1 MKRVSRIDPWM
12 ELAWTARA
20 ALAGHVSVAAASEVA
35 WLCGYP
41 MGEGALKPHAQTLNA
56 LRLLVLAWRD
66 VPTDAR
72 KGVDAAILGLLDA
85 IDAWPA
91 HLAVPADDLAAQR
104 RERAIVR
111 KTTRRPGAGDAVIP
125 YYLRD
130 DLRD

>member
-20 ALAGHVSVAAASEVA
+20 ALRGHVSVAAASETA
-35 WLCGYP
+35 RLCGYP

-66 VPTDAR
+66 VPADAR
-72 KGVDAAILGLLDA
+72 KGVDAAIAGLLDA
-85 IDAWPA
+85 LDAWPF
-91 HLAVPADDLAAQR
+91 HLRVPAEDLAAQR

-111 KTTRRPGAGDAVIP
+111 KATTRGRSGAGDAVTP

-130 DLRD
+130 